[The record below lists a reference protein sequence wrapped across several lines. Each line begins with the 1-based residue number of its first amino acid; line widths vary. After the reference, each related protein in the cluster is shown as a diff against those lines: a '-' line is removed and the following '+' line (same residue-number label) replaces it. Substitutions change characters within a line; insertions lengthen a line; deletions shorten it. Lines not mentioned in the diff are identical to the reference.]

1 MAAGRPTLRLT
12 LVVTAVLWLGGCEIL
27 GIRDCTT
34 ISVPALSVAVTD
46 GATGETVLNALVI
59 ARDGAYVDSARVT
72 PLGSTGT
79 VYPVVLAR
87 ERAGRYSVEVH
98 HDAYATWVMHGIRVR
113 SDGCHPVT
121 VELQAQLA
129 RQN

>member
-12 LVVTAVLWLGGCEIL
+12 LVVAAAVWLAGCEIL

-34 ISVPALSVAVTD
+34 MAVPALSVAVTD
-46 GATGETVLNALVI
+46 GATGETVLAALVI
-59 ARDGAYVDSARVT
+59 ARDGAYVDSARVRA
-72 PLGSTGT
+72 LGPTGP
-79 VYPVVLAR
+79 VYPVMLAM

-98 HDAYATWVMHGIRVR
+98 HDAYATWAMHRIRVR